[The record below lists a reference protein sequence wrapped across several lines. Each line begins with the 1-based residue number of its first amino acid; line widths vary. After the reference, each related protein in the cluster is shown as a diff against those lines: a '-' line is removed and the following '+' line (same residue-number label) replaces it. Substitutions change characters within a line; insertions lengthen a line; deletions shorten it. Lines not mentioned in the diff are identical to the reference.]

1 MNPQPQ
7 ATRTPESHCLNC
19 GYKLDAA
26 TGVNHDDR
34 PRPGNLLICFRCGAV
49 MKFDDGLKPR
59 AMTEKE
65 QAEIHADPQLM
76 EFLDKV
82 TQKIRMRPKMN

>member
-1 MNPQPQ
+1 MDSQT
-7 ATRTPESHCLNC
+7 TRTPESHCLIC

-26 TGVNHDDR
+26 TGLGHDEG
-34 PRPGNLLICFRCGAV
+34 PRPGSITICFRCGAV
-49 MKFDDGLKPR
+49 MKLDDELKAR

-76 EFLDKV
+76 EFLNRV
-82 TQKIRMRPKMN
+82 TQKIRMRPKMD